1 MSRMEDQ
8 AQADPVDLLCIIIML
23 IKDQVLAEDRY
34 LNIVLTRDQV
44 IARDPLRNNMME
56 LMALIFNIN
65 LIILMDKILLNNLME
80 VSKGDLGE
88 EERGRELGKIQ
99 IPSLSILDLLQ

>member
-1 MSRMEDQ
+1 MSRMADQ

-23 IKDQVLAEDRY
+23 IKDQVPAEDRY

-56 LMALIFNIN
+56 LMALIFNTN

-80 VSKGDLGE
+80 VSREDLGE

-99 IPSLSILDLLQ
+99 MLSLSILVLLL

>member
-1 MSRMEDQ
+1 MEDQ

-23 IKDQVLAEDRY
+23 IKDQVPAEDRY

-56 LMALIFNIN
+56 LMALIFNTN
-65 LIILMDKILLNNLME
+65 LIIPMDKILLNNLME
-80 VSKGDLGE
+80 VSREDLGE
-88 EERGRELGKIQ
+88 EEREREQGKIQ
-99 IPSLSILDLLQ
+99 MLSLSVLVLLQ